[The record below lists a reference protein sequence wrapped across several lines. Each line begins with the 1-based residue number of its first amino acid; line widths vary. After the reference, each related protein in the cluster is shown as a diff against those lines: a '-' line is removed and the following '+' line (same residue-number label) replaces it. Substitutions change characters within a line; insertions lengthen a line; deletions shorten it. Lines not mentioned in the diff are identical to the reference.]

1 MSGKPKTRPSP
12 GWGGHRA
19 GAGRKSI
26 NQLSDKEAKTLYREL
41 RKRSKAEGRTWQA
54 VLIDFV
60 FGRDSKTDQPLQM
73 TAKERLTALRL
84 VADLAVAKQS
94 EQTVNVNRSEGPSI
108 GLPPARPDPAKLVT
122 IDGKKAAN
130 GQ

>member
-1 MSGKPKTRPSP
+1 M
-12 GWGGHRA
+12 
-19 GAGRKSI
+19 
-26 NQLSDKEAKTLYREL
+26 YREL

-60 FGRDSKTDQPLQM
+60 FGHDSKTNKPLDM

-94 EQTVNVNRSEGPSI
+94 EQTVNVNRSEGPAI
-108 GLPPARPDPAKLVT
+108 GLPPARPDPAKLVP
-122 IDGKKAAN
+122 IDGKKAVN
-130 GQ
+130 GK